1 MLKTFVVSW
10 LSILYNL
17 PIKKENIIGIN
28 STSHLTKYHKIIICI
43 KQLQKK
49 IKNAC
54 KHNSTIEIY
63 LNIGDKKYH

>member
-1 MLKTFVVSW
+1 MYQT
-10 LSILYNL
+10 I
-17 PIKKENIIGIN
+17 
-28 STSHLTKYHKIIICI
+28 TK
-43 KQLQKK
+43 KK